1 MQVNP
6 NGQVITNASLVDRT
20 LEGALRRAFLVQ
32 KKREASYSNS
42 FLNKWQKAGT
52 DEDMV
57 EKSPQLLKVI
67 SALCLLQFLATL
79 WHEGGQ
85 PLVDVAKDIVAGLG
99 IEVAHQQN
107 AFALKSVE
115 QSA

>member
-1 MQVNP
+1 
-6 NGQVITNASLVDRT
+6 
-20 LEGALRRAFLVQ
+20 
-32 KKREASYSNS
+32 
-42 FLNKWQKAGT
+42 
-52 DEDMV
+52 MV

-79 WHEGGQ
+79 WHEGRHS
-85 PLVDVAKDIVAGLG
+85 LVDVTKDIVAGLG